1 VETASRDSR
10 TFGHRNRS
18 LLAHVAHEAGLSLAP
33 IVSAWVGP
41 KFEKLGARTC
51 EDQREMWT
59 RGKLQTVV
67 VTTGLF
73 LSGSIGSGFT
83 ANKTFAQ
90 LNAEKIRNR
99 IIGRVIEEDV
109 DRHWAFHFQQGG
121 LLDSREMLKKLNG
134 RWEIQGDR
142 LCFALKGEEMVCY
155 GVWVLGT
162 RVWLRTGTRDLDGTI
177 ENYKGSW

>member
-1 VETASRDSR
+1 MTGGALEVEATSRDSR
-10 TFGHRNRS
+10 TVGRRDLS
-18 LLAHVAHEAGLSLAP
+18 LLAHVAHEAGLSLGP
-33 IVSAWVGP
+33 IVRATQSSRNWAADMRAT
-41 KFEKLGARTC
+41 L

-73 LSGSIGSGFT
+73 ISGSIGIGFT
-83 ANKTFAQ
+83 ASKTFTQ
-90 LNAEKIRNR
+90 LNADKIRNQ
-99 IIGRVIEEDV
+99 IIGRVIEEEV
-109 DRHWAFHFQQGG
+109 DRHWAFYFQQGG
-121 LLDSREMLKKLNG
+121 LLDTREMLKKLNG

-162 RVWLRTGTRDLDGTI
+162 AFGYEPARAIWMA
-177 ENYKGSW
+177 